1 MPAFRDPSVRE
12 QHLPEHCILKGQVC
26 ELLCRVS
33 GEKTW
38 AANMREMVKALDKA
52 AWMGLTGTPIGKR
65 GGGDG
70 LRCTEVIVQTKQGKN
85 WEDLSIQAL
94 DR

>member
-1 MPAFRDPSVRE
+1 
-12 QHLPEHCILKGQVC
+12 
-26 ELLCRVS
+26 
-33 GEKTW
+33 
-38 AANMREMVKALDKA
+38 MRELVKALDKA